1 MEQAGVRNAR
11 LRHAEHHRGACPA
24 RIQQRRRQHPT
35 DESASHQVSLEHHS
49 SLDQL
54 HRARAYN
61 LKPAVAA
68 LIAGR
73 LVDSLGQIA
82 ADQRSTTVSSV
93 RRFHPADL
101 DTLVQDTQTVVD
113 VHGLDSAVRLGV
125 CDIADYAAQPA
136 TTQSRFLQGIDAV
149 PAHIGSGYDVLRFTP
164 ARAVQR
170 AIETARYALI
180 AGPSGAGKSTQVWR
194 SARDIATAVQ
204 VIRVHRVQNDADV
217 AELVRHVQ
225 LLEPSDTH
233 SVVVCCDDLGRP
245 RTRA

>member
-1 MEQAGVRNAR
+1 
-11 LRHAEHHRGACPA
+11 L
-24 RIQQRRRQHPT
+24 T
-35 DESASHQVSLEHHS
+35 S
-49 SLDQL
+49 SI
-54 HRARAYN
+54 ARAYN

-149 PAHIGSGYDVLRFTP
+149 PSRSRLAPFVNL
-164 ARAVQR
+164 ARTVRKHA
-170 AIETARYALI
+170 
-180 AGPSGAGKSTQVWR
+180 AGILAY
-194 SARDIATAVQ
+194 
-204 VIRVHRVQNDADV
+204 
-217 AELVRHVQ
+217 L
-225 LLEPSDTH
+225 
-233 SVVVCCDDLGRP
+233 
-245 RTRA
+245 